1 MSSLTNFNKTL
12 LDLSEQLSLV
22 CPNTVISNNLM
33 NLRMVINNF
42 PSKIL
47 ELFIIHVLP
56 DKDRIDDG
64 DKNYFLNKSY
74 DDALDNDADATKKF
88 FEFKD
93 IWYKLSDENQQLV
106 IQYMQCLCYYAQEY
120 FMEKYDKK

>member
-1 MSSLTNFNKTL
+1 MSSVSNFNKTL
-12 LDLSEQLSLV
+12 LDLSEQLSLI
-22 CPNTVISNNLM
+22 CPNTVVSNNLG

-56 DKDRIDDG
+56 DKDRIDEG
-64 DKNYFLNKSY
+64 DRDYFLNKSY
-74 DDALDNDADATKKF
+74 NDALDNDKDATKKF

-93 IWYKLSDENQQLV
+93 IWYKLSNENQNLV
-106 IQYMQCLCYYAQEY
+106 VQYMQCLCYYAQEY
-120 FMEKYDKK
+120 FMEKYG

>member
-1 MSSLTNFNKTL
+1 MSTLNDFNKTL
-12 LDLSEQLSLV
+12 LDLSEQLSLI
-22 CPNTVISNNLM
+22 CPNTIISNNLS

-42 PSKIL
+42 PNKII

-56 DKDRIDDG
+56 DKDRIDAS
-64 DKNYFLNKSY
+64 DKDYFLNKSY
-74 DDALDNDADATKKF
+74 TDALDNDTNATKKF

-93 IWYKLSDENQQLV
+93 IWFKLSNENQNLV

-120 FMEKYDKK
+120 FMEKFG

>member
-1 MSSLTNFNKTL
+1 MTNVTNFNKTL
-12 LDLSEQLSLV
+12 LDLSEQLSLI
-22 CPNTVISNNLM
+22 CPNTIVSNNLT
-33 NLRMVINNF
+33 NLKMIINNF
-42 PSKIL
+42 PNKIL

-56 DKDRIDDG
+56 DKDKIDNA

-74 DDALDNDADATKKF
+74 DNALDKDKDATKKF

-93 IWYKLSDENQQLV
+93 IWYKLTDQNQNLV

-120 FMEKYDKK
+120 FMEKYA